1 MNINGAIRAKNRQ
14 VTDDET
20 PHRGSVQSTGS
31 MAFSGQRWGLIA
43 VEAMEATSWDDL
55 WGFVCALGDSWIML
69 DIRTIRSWLMI
80 SANQT
85 SGFRGFRKGQKSVFA
100 AN

>member
-1 MNINGAIRAKNRQ
+1 MTINGYSRAQNRQ

-31 MAFSGQRWGLIA
+31 LAFSGQRWGLIA

-55 WGFVCALGDSWIML
+55 WGFVW
-69 DIRTIRSWLMI
+69 
-80 SANQT
+80 
-85 SGFRGFRKGQKSVFA
+85 GFG
-100 AN
+100 